1 MSLEYWKREKNFRAL
16 DKGYVRDPEG
26 FSFKF
31 LFKRLREEVDELE
44 VVLINETGFNN
55 MSMVNFYLDQ
65 QAQEVIAECA
75 DVSNLVDYIASKAA
89 EKYPDKYIPDE
100 EAEASG

>member
-1 MSLEYWKREKNFRAL
+1 MSLEYWKREKNFRAQ

-26 FSFKF
+26 FGFKF

-44 VVLINETGFNN
+44 TALINETGYSD
-55 MSMVNFYLDQ
+55 MRMVNFYLDH

>member
-26 FSFKF
+26 FGFWF
-31 LFKRLREEVDELE
+31 LFKRLREEVDELR
-44 VVLINETGFNN
+44 VALINNTGYSD
-55 MSMVNFYLDQ
+55 MRIDNFSLYH
-65 QAQEVIAECA
+65 QAQEVIVECA

-100 EAEASG
+100 EVEASG